1 VASRVRKW
9 AARLQSEMNFSAPS
23 PAFAWKS
30 RAIEVDEIP
39 VFSADA
45 VEAVW
50 KRSDNKNN
58 SMKKITLLTLAV
70 AMLAGLTLTAADD
83 AAPKKNKPTAEEIKK
98 YDKNGDGKLDKEERA
113 ALNADKK
120 KAKEAK

>member
-1 VASRVRKW
+1 MGKD
-9 AARLQSEMNFSAPS
+9 FSAPG

-45 VEAVW
+45 VETVW
-50 KRSDNKNN
+50 KRSKNKNN
-58 SMKKITLLTLAV
+58 SMKKLTLLTLAV
-70 AMLAGLTLTAADD
+70 TMLAGLTLRAADEP
-83 AAPKKNKPTAEEIKK
+83 AQKPKGNKPTAEEIKK